1 MAISAERKRYLA
13 ILGMIG
19 SGHGCS
25 HFYLLVLP
33 PLFPLL
39 KQEFGVSYA
48 ALGLLISLLNVTTGL
63 AQVPAGFLV
72 DRIGAR
78 ALLMGGLALMG
89 LAVAAIGLA
98 PSYEVIL
105 VLVLVAG
112 LGNAVIHPAD
122 YAILNRAVAPER
134 IGRAFA
140 LHTFSGNLGFVAAP
154 TVMIFLSSW
163 LGWRV
168 ALMIAGL
175 AALVVI
181 GALWRGRALF
191 RDLAIAREQTD
202 ASAPAAA
209 GTGGIRPLLTPAIL
223 NMFAFFVFI
232 AVISSDIQSF
242 SVTALVQHQGIGLGA
257 ANTVLS
263 VFLVMSALGVLAGG
277 PLADRTRRHG
287 LVAAGC
293 LLGSALLLA
302 LVGGIELPL
311 AALLLCFVLV
321 GLLQGAIRPSRDMM
335 VRAATPRG
343 AEGRIFAFVSTG
355 LNVGAAMTPVLFG
368 YLIDLGH
375 ADAIFLAMALVM
387 VLAVA
392 TVGISRRG
400 YGPSPAAAD

>member
-1 MAISAERKRYLA
+1 MANAAERKRYLA
-13 ILGMIG
+13 TMGVIG
-19 SGHGCS
+19 GGHAFS

-39 KQEFGVSYA
+39 KQEFDVSYA
-48 ALGLLISLLNVTTGL
+48 ALGLLISLINVVTGF
-63 AQVPAGFLV
+63 AQVPAGFLI
-72 DRIGAR
+72 DRLGAR

-89 LAVAAIGLA
+89 IAVAAIGLA

-105 VLVLVAG
+105 VLVLAAG

-122 YAILNRAVAPER
+122 YAILNRTVAPER

-163 LGWRV
+163 LGWRP

-175 AALVVI
+175 AVLAVI
-181 GALWRGRALF
+181 VALWRGRDLF
-191 RDLAIAREQTD
+191 AERTSLSAGGPGPA
-202 ASAPAAA
+202 ASAD
-209 GTGGIRPLLTPAIL
+209 GGIRPLLTPTIL
-223 NMFAFFVFI
+223 GMFAFFVCI
-232 AVISSDIQSF
+232 AVISSGIQSF
-242 SVTALVQHQGIGLGA
+242 SVTALVQLQGIGLPA

-263 VFLVMSALGVLAGG
+263 TFLVASALGILLGG
-277 PLADRTRRHG
+277 PVADRTRRHG
-287 LVAAGC
+287 LVAVGC
-293 LLGSALLLA
+293 LLISGALLA
-302 LVGGIELPL
+302 LVGGVGLPL
-311 AALLLCFVLV
+311 AMLLLCFVLV

-335 VRAATPRG
+335 VRAATPKG

-375 ADAIFLAMALVM
+375 ADTVFFAMALVL
-387 VLAVA
+387 VLAVG
-392 TVGISRRG
+392 TVVGTRRRRQ
-400 YGPSPAAAD
+400 PMPAAAD